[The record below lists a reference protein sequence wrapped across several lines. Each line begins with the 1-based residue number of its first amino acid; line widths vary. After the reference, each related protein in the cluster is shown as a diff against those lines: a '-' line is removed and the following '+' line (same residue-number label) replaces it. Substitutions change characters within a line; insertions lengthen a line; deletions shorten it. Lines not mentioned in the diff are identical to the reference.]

1 MSHAPLL
8 QQVEIFADL
17 RPDQLERISTI
28 CSELRYQEGDIIFQ
42 ENSNSD
48 ELYIILKGEVEIQ
61 VDPRTLGTTDKSD
74 PTTVA
79 RLRKGQSFG
88 EVALVDGGIRTAS
101 ARCGANNTQVLVL
114 ERTELIA
121 QCQHDFEMGY
131 VLMRNLASDLA
142 LKIRQTDLM
151 VRQQLLW
158 SHATG
163 GPEPDET
170 SS

>member
-1 MSHAPLL
+1 MSHTPLL

-17 RPDQLERISTI
+17 RPDQMERINAI
-28 CSELRYQEGDIIFQ
+28 CAELRFQKGDIIFQ
-42 ENSNSD
+42 ENSTSD

-61 VDPRTLGTTDKSD
+61 VDPRTLGTTEKSD

-101 ARCGANNTQVLVL
+101 ARCSADNTQLLVL
-114 ERTELIA
+114 ERTQLVA
-121 QCQHDFEMGY
+121 HCQHDFEMGY
-131 VLMRNLASDLA
+131 TLMRNLASDLA

-158 SHATG
+158 SHAS
-163 GPEPDET
+163 DEA